1 MRQKFSFARQ
11 GLGPRDGTGVSNS
24 RRVRVAQ
31 SHRAVVAGGAMGA
44 RRRRAVPFTDG
55 GGRLGRFGGD
65 ARGGASRQGSL
76 WLLQCSLRSSLSGF
90 ALFLAVWTR
99 CGCFCSSP
107 AGATRD
113 GRCCFPARVLLGIGA
128 LVQRAGA
135 SPGGRMGQE
144 RTLRHDAPSR
154 AVVGCVMSNKRPSAD
169 TKTKDVDGSARV
181 AMQVVKAQ
189 EK

>member
-11 GLGPRDGTGVSNS
+11 GLRPRDGTGVSNR

-44 RRRRAVPFTDG
+44 RRRRTVPFTDG
-55 GGRLGRFGGD
+55 GGRLGCFGGD
-65 ARGGASRQGSL
+65 ARGGALRQGSL

-90 ALFLAVWTR
+90 AFFLAVWTR

-113 GRCCFPARVLLGIGA
+113 GRCCFPARVRLGDRG
-128 LVQRAGA
+128 AGA
-135 SPGGRMGQE
+135 EGRRVAG
-144 RTLRHDAPSR
+144 RTNGAGTYLETRRSLSSRRRVCNEQQAAFRRHE
-154 AVVGCVMSNKRPSAD
+154 NKRC
-169 TKTKDVDGSARV
+169 
-181 AMQVVKAQ
+181 
-189 EK
+189 